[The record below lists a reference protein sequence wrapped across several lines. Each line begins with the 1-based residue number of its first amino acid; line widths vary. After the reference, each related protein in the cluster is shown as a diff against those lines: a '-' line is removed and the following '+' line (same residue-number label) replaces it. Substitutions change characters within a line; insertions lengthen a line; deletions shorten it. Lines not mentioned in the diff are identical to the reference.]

1 MVSGIGNH
9 FQVRC
14 KASMMYYGKAARVH
28 WVGSIS
34 DYDIDYSYDVVHGA
48 LVCWQLT
55 ELLAYCKD
63 CDTYPVL
70 FELNGDETSM
80 VHHLDKHD
88 NWKRSEIRRLLTIA
102 KAHIYPHNQG
112 DSCRKR

>member
-9 FQVRC
+9 IQVRC

-28 WVGSIS
+28 WLGSRS
-34 DYDIDYSYDVVHGA
+34 DYDIDYSYDVVYGA

-55 ELLAYCKD
+55 ELLAYYKD

-88 NWKRSEIRRLLTIA
+88 NWKRSEV
-102 KAHIYPHNQG
+102 KYG
-112 DSCRKR
+112 DC